1 MTNESELNALIQL
14 LDDTDQEVF
23 KHVHAKLM
31 SYGIEVVPKLEQ
43 AWSADLPPA
52 AHERLEEIIHEIQF
66 NSLTKEWKLWLSKDS
81 PDLLTGAFLVSK
93 YFYPDADFNDV
104 QRRLQKMRQSIWL
117 ELNYNQ
123 TPLEQIQIFN
133 QVFYNYYGFKGQQS
147 SATYQDY
154 CINHVLENRTGNA
167 VSVGIVYQI
176 LATDL
181 NLPVYGV
188 NLLRHYILSFCKKN
202 IFDFNTETNLERE
215 VMFYINPINRGAIFS
230 RNEIKDY
237 LEKMKEEQKHEYFA
251 PAESK
256 AIIGE
261 LIRNLVEMNTEQ
273 GETLRADELT
283 YLGKLI
289 TE

>member
-66 NSLTKEWKLWLSKDS
+66 NSLTKEWKLWLSKES

-93 YFYPDADFNDV
+93 YFYPDADLNEV
-104 QRRLQKMRQSIWL
+104 HKRLQKLRQSIWL

-133 QVFYNYYGFKGQQS
+133 QVFYNYHGFKGQQS

-176 LATDL
+176 LANEL

-188 NLLRHYILSFCKKN
+188 NLLRHYILSFCKNN
-202 IFDFNTETNLERE
+202 IFDFSAETNLERE

-251 PAESK
+251 PADSK

-261 LIRNLVEMNTEQ
+261 LIRNLVEMNTGQ